1 MAQFFRTVYFM
12 ALFFSITGV
21 LTSCSNLS
29 KPAKSDNNPQK
40 IELNTELTWKNE
52 PFISHSNWL
61 GLAVDFKP
69 AEQLRLQIEQLL
81 KQPLK
86 NRGEAHITII
96 TPPEFENLKP
106 LLSMQEIE
114 KISHDLNLQDTK
126 WQKVCIGQGEIIGNS
141 GTVDKKS
148 MLTFYLVVES
158 PGLNLIRNQIAQ
170 TFYKKGGAKNKFD
183 PKNYNPHITIGF
195 TDRDLHESDGVI
207 KNKESCRFELEKD
220 KITK

>member
-1 MAQFFRTVYFM
+1 MAHFFRTVYFM
-12 ALFFSITGV
+12 TLFFSFTGV

-29 KPAKSDNNPQK
+29 KSSKPQQNPQN
-40 IELNTELTWKNE
+40 IVLNTELAWKNE

-106 LLSMQEIE
+106 ILSMLEIE
-114 KISHDLNLQDTK
+114 KISQDLNLQNTK
-126 WQKVCIGQGEIIGNS
+126 WQKLCIGQGEIKEIK
-141 GTVDKKS
+141 DKKS
-148 MLTFYLVVES
+148 KLTFYLVVES
-158 PGLNLIRNQIAQ
+158 ANLNLIRNKIAE

-183 PKNYNPHITIGF
+183 PDNYNPHITIGF

-220 KITK
+220 KNLK